1 MLRALILAAFCAAPL
16 AATAQPPKSDTPPA
30 PSPLSLAPPSM
41 IRAGTYAVAGVGIDG
56 VAYEGTLELR
66 ATGPQSWRLTW
77 TIDGETIEGV
87 GISIGDRLVFGY
99 VSEGEPGTGFYQPR
113 MDGRLEGRWIPDAD
127 GGVGTETL
135 TAR

>member
-1 MLRALILAAFCAAPL
+1 MVRGLILAAFCASPL
-16 AATAQPPKSDTPPA
+16 AALAQAPKPDAPPPPA
-30 PSPLSLAPPSM
+30 PLSLAPASM
-41 IRAGTYAVAGVGIDG
+41 IRAGNYAVAGVGIDG

-77 TIDGETIEGV
+77 TIDGETVEGV
-87 GISIGDRLVFGY
+87 GISIGNRLVYGY
-99 VSEGEPGTGFYQPR
+99 VLEGEPGTGFYEPR

-127 GGVGTETL
+127 GGIGTETL